1 MRPDRGA
8 SITPAI
14 VVAGSMLG
22 VGASTI
28 AGLLALSAA
37 RAGRPTLLVDPDP
50 GSHFEQWLGT
60 SARRGVS
67 ITDSAAGDGT
77 MIRVRDT
84 LHLLRVRSSDA
95 GARAPARFGG
105 RFELVVM
112 DAGWRADAILEAC
125 AAGAERVLVVATPGH
140 APISAGYAL
149 VKVVERRFPG
159 TRFEVAIN
167 RHGPE
172 CTIALFEHLQTAA
185 LTFLHR
191 AVALA
196 ALIPDDACLRAGTAG
211 GMTLEDAAAG
221 SAVAAAVDSLT
232 YRNLAELDH
241 AREPW
246 PATPLLLRG
255 V

>member
-1 MRPDRGA
+1 MRADGGIA
-8 SITPAI
+8 AAPAI

-22 VGASTI
+22 VGASTV
-28 AGLLALSAA
+28 AGLVALSAA

-50 GSHFEQWLGT
+50 ASPLEQWLGV

-77 MIRVRDT
+77 MIRVHDA
-84 LHLLRVRSSDA
+84 LHLLRVRSGDA
-95 GARAPARFGG
+95 GARAPARFGS

-112 DAGWRADAILEAC
+112 DAGWRADALLQAC
-125 AAGAERVLVVATPGH
+125 AGGAERVLVVVTPGH
-140 APISAGYAL
+140 APVSAGYAL

-167 RHGPE
+167 RHGPD
-172 CTIALFEHLQTAA
+172 CTVALFEHLQAAA

-191 AVALA
+191 ALALA

-221 SAVAAAVDSLT
+221 SAVAAAVDSMT
-232 YRNLAELDH
+232 FRNLAELDH

-246 PATPLLLRG
+246 PAPPLLLRG